1 MIISQNQ
8 CGSSF
13 GRFYHDFCFLD
24 GSDSKE
30 SAYNAG
36 DPELGRFPGEG
47 NGNPVFLPGEFYGQ
61 RNLAGYH
68 PQGLKE
74 SDTTELTNARVNMIL
89 ISFQQCHI

>member
-1 MIISQNQ
+1 MDFSG
-8 CGSSF
+8 GSN
-13 GRFYHDFCFLD
+13 G
-24 GSDSKE
+24 KE
-30 SAYNAG
+30 TAWIAG
-36 DPELGRFPGEG
+36 DQDWIHGSGRYPGER